1 MLFKGLVV
9 QKDTQ
14 TLRWLRPWYTAIE
27 ASKITKLFLFVCCA
41 DQVKQELREQK
52 EVSHQE
58 KTKLEGELAD
68 AKRQI
73 EEMQKQIEYH
83 KSLSD
88 INQQTIKVQYMGY
101 F

>member
-1 MLFKGLVV
+1 M
-9 QKDTQ
+9 
-14 TLRWLRPWYTAIE
+14 
-27 ASKITKLFLFVCCA
+27 
-41 DQVKQELREQK
+41 KQELREQK

-88 INQQTIKVQYMGY
+88 INQQTIKVQNS
-101 F
+101 FDFFKTKNL